1 MPPGS
6 RVKILSIAVDWQEAH
21 QKLQLDLQYTAEA
34 TCGTLPPA
42 RLASQIPPTYL
53 GKPET
58 FPNSSGMYSLPHLH
72 IIGQH

>member
-1 MPPGS
+1 MNV
-6 RVKILSIAVDWQEAH
+6 VKTEKGHVS
-21 QKLQLDLQYTAEA
+21 TACPKKQTTDPRDSNTKA

-42 RLASQIPPTYL
+42 GLASQIPPAYL